1 MGYDYVEIGPRL
13 QRYVQIFFEKQIT
26 GYLLFVELR

>member
-13 QRYVQIFFEKQIT
+13 RRYVQIFFEKQIA